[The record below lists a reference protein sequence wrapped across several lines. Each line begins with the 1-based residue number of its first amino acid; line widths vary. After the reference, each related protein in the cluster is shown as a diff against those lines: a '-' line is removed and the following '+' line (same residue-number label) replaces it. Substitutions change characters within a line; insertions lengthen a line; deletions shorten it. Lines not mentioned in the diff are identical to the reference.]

1 MTRSART
8 TTRENGTTLVELVIA
23 ITVLAIAVS
32 AVLGLLAAISIRSA
46 DAMTSTQAAS
56 IASAYLDE
64 ALSKVYRDPYAPAVG
79 RTNLADVRDYNFL
92 DNGARDANDNLIPG
106 LAQYTVQ
113 MQANVV
119 VLGAVPDAVRVDVNV
134 TAPNG
139 AVTRL
144 TGFRTKYAG
153 QVVRQ

>member
-8 TTRENGTTLVELVIA
+8 TTRESGTTLVELVIA
-23 ITVLAIAVS
+23 ITVIAIAVS
-32 AVLGLLAAISIRSA
+32 AVLGLLSAISIRSA

-56 IASAYLDE
+56 IASGYLDE
-64 ALSKVYRDPYAPAVG
+64 ALSKAYQDPYVPAVG
-79 RTNLADVRDYNFL
+79 RASLADVRDYNFI
-92 DNGARDANDNLIPG
+92 DNGARDANNNLIPG
-106 LAQYTVQ
+106 LGQYTVQ
-113 MQANVV
+113 IQANVTA
-119 VLGAVPDAVRVDVNV
+119 LGAVPDAVQVDVSV

-153 QVVRQ
+153 QVIRQ